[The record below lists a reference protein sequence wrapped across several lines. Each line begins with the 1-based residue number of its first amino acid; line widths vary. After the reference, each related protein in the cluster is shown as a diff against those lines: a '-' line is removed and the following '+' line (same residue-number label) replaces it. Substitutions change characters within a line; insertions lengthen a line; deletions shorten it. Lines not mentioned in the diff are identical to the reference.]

1 MIDELFHGAA
11 FNVVET
17 TYFGDSFMNGA
28 PGSSAAVRGDH
39 AGSNIV
45 YVLRPRRIASQPP
58 IRAPI
63 AVPIFGS
70 KSKSKVQR
78 GSSLTPSRVMNSCTT
93 ILPICLPPPRFASA
107 CVNPTDDR
115 GRPNQSVSSAAAVR
129 PFLRSAGPAVAH
141 RAPVEPAPQGAAPLR
156 RAQPD

>member
-1 MIDELFHGAA
+1 MIDEFFHVAS
-11 FNVVET
+11 FSVVET
-17 TYFGDSFMNGA
+17 TYLGESFMNGA

-58 IRAPI
+58 MRAPI
-63 AVPIFGS
+63 AVPILGS

-93 ILPICLPPPRFASA
+93 ILPIRLMPPRFCLRLLQPYRRFRKPKPIGQQSD
-107 CVNPTDDR
+107 VEGDD
-115 GRPNQSVSSAAAVR
+115 
-129 PFLRSAGPAVAH
+129 
-141 RAPVEPAPQGAAPLR
+141 
-156 RAQPD
+156 